1 MADHNPPFLFDL
13 DGNKDPEDLF
23 EVGELSQAVKTKDGN
38 YNISVTVLIL
48 HD

>member
-1 MADHNPPFLFDL
+1 MAEHNPPFLFEL

-23 EVGELSQAVKTKDGN
+23 EVDELSQALMTKDKN

-48 HD
+48 